1 MRTIGV
7 LPNEEKDI
15 GLSYTKKTLS
25 WIESKGMEA
34 VVPEEAG
41 EMLGRPGL
49 SQREFFKA
57 CELVAV
63 LGGDGTMLR
72 AASVAALF
80 GTPLLGINL
89 GTLGYLTDAD
99 QCDGMASL
107 EKAVAG
113 ECFVERR
120 MMLECK
126 PLGESFI
133 ALNDVCISRGPSPKL
148 ITIQLGI
155 NGEHIDTVRADGV
168 IVSTPTGSTAY
179 SMSAGGPILKPDSE
193 MIAITFICPHSLSS
207 RPFVAPAT
215 DTVSIG
221 VAGAN
226 DAVLSMDGETKAQAV
241 PGKLMEIRRSKY
253 FASVIR
259 TREQGFFDTL
269 RRKIISRR
277 I

>member
-1 MRTIGV
+1 M

-15 GLSYTKKTLS
+15 GLSYTKKIVN
-25 WIESKGMEA
+25 WIEAHGMEA
-34 VVPEEAG
+34 VIPEEEGAI
-41 EMLGRPGL
+41 LGRPGL
-49 SQREFFKA
+49 SQHGFFEES
-57 CELVAV
+57 ELVAV

-72 AASVAALF
+72 AASVAALYA
-80 GTPLLGINL
+80 TPLLGINL

-99 QCDGMASL
+99 QCDGIASL

-133 ALNDVCISRGPSPKL
+133 ALNDVCISRGSSPRL

-193 MIAITFICPHSLSS
+193 MIVVTFICPHSLSS

-226 DAVLSMDGETKAQAV
+226 DAVLSMDGEAKAQAV

-253 FASVIR
+253 FASVMR
-259 TREQGFFDTL
+259 THEQGFFDTL